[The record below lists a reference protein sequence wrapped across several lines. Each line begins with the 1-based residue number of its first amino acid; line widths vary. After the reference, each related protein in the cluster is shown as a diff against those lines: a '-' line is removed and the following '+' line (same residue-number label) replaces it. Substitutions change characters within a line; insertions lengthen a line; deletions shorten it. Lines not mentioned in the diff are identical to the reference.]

1 MLKRTVLIENPCY
14 LALRLNQMILSFP
27 NNVLPEKV
35 VPIEDLGILIC
46 EHPQIT
52 ITNTLIDALLK
63 NNTII
68 IHCDK
73 SNYMPVGYN
82 IPIQGNTLQSE
93 RVKHQVNISIPLKK
107 NLWQQTIK
115 AKIKNQRLL
124 MEARD
129 IPCAK
134 MKKWEQEVLSGDTNN
149 HESRAAVFYWS
160 KLFNKAGFLRS
171 PDGAPPNH
179 LLNYGYA
186 ILRSV
191 AARSIVGAGL
201 FPTLG
206 IFHKNK
212 YNAFCLAD
220 DIMEPYRPF
229 VDQLVWEIIDSGADI
244 TTLLRSSKIELLKV
258 PVIDVTLNKT
268 NHPLQVAMAK
278 TALSLVDCYSGKRK
292 SLDYPIMRN

>member
-1 MLKRTVLIENPCY
+1 MVKRTILIENPCY
-14 LALRLNQMILSFP
+14 LSLRLSQIVLSFP
-27 NNVLPEKV
+27 DNLVPEKI

-52 ITNTLIDALLK
+52 ITNALVDALLK

-68 IHCDK
+68 VHCDR
-73 SNYMPVGYN
+73 SNYMPIGYN
-82 IPIQGNTLQSE
+82 IPLEGNTLQSE
-93 RVKHQVNISIPLKK
+93 RVRHQLNASVPLKK

-115 AKIKNQRLL
+115 SKIKNQRLL
-124 MEARD
+124 MEMRK

-134 MKKWEQEVLSGDTNN
+134 MKKWEQEVLSGDSSN

-160 KLFNKAGFLRS
+160 KLFNKADFLRD
-171 PDGAPPNH
+171 PEGTPPNQ

-229 VDQLVWEIIDSGADI
+229 VDQLVCKIIDSGTDI
-244 TTLLRSSKIELLKV
+244 DTLLRSVKIELLQT
-258 PVIDVTLNKT
+258 PIIDVTMNKIK
-268 NHPLQVAMAK
+268 HPLQVAMAK

-292 SLDYPIMRN
+292 SLDYPIL